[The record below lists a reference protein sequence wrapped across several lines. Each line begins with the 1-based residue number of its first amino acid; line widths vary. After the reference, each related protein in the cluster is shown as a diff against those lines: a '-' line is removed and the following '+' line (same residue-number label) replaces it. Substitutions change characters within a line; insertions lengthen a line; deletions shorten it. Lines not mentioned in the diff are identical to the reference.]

1 MATILPHATKH
12 TLPLTAK
19 ASVPILLNA
28 NTVDPTEQF
37 FSQARDTAQAK
48 RQIVV
53 AALPFIPS
61 TLNLFAKS
69 AKVEEG
75 LVEWDMDKLDELSLW
90 GPPQED
96 EIDVKEELA
105 KERARRREKGFR
117 PPSPPR
123 FSDNINM
130 PSMLDIVDG
139 KRLSMYSTLL
149 TITWFSV

>member
-1 MATILPHATKH
+1 MWQNIP
-12 TLPLTAK
+12 
-19 ASVPILLNA
+19 
-28 NTVDPTEQF
+28 VDPTEQF